1 MTRKKKLMLNSASSL
16 IYQVATLICGFI
28 LPKFFLTSYGSAV
41 NGLVSSITQ
50 FLGFISLAECGVG
63 AVVQSALYKP
73 LAQKDMNAVSKI
85 VVSSE
90 RFFRKIAYLLVAYT
104 AILMIA
110 YPFVTIES
118 FDYLYTLVLI
128 FVMAISTFA
137 QYYLGMTY
145 KILLTA
151 DQLGFIQYTIHTVS
165 LIINTLAC
173 IVLMNLGASIQL
185 VKLVTSLIFVCQ
197 PVLLSVIA
205 KHKYDIDHHIT
216 YKEEPVKQK
225 WNGLAHHIAA
235 VVFGNTDTVVLTL
248 LSSLETVSI
257 YAVYHLVVNGV
268 RQLILSLTNGMQA
281 MFGNM
286 LAKGETEELNRSFE
300 NTEWLFHTLVTFVFT
315 STAILIVPFVRV
327 YTANITDVDYI
338 VPTFAYLITLAQA
351 IYCIRLPYNIMLLA
365 AGHYKQTQG
374 SAIMEALINVFLS
387 VILVFK
393 FGLIGVAIGTFAAM
407 AYRTVYLALYLSK
420 DILYR
425 NIVHF
430 VKHILVDS
438 ACVVLIFAVVSLA
451 PEFYIMGNVS
461 YLAWIILAVKV
472 GMTAVICC
480 VIVNAVGYPKMLC
493 GIAKKILE
501 KVCRKDMFEKQS
513 NQN

>member
-16 IYQVATLICGFI
+16 LYQITTLMCGFI
-28 LPKFFLTSYGSAV
+28 LPQFFLTFYGSAV

-63 AVVQSALYKP
+63 AVVQSTLYKP

-104 AILMIA
+104 AILMIV
-110 YPFVTIES
+110 YPFLTIES
-118 FDYLYTLVLI
+118 FDYFYTLVLI

-145 KILLTA
+145 KLLLTA
-151 DQLGFIQYTIHTVS
+151 DQLGFIQYTIHTAS
-165 LIINTLAC
+165 LIINTVAC
-173 IVLMNLGASIQL
+173 IVLMNIGASIQL

-205 KHKYDIDHHIT
+205 KRKYDIDHHIT
-216 YKEEPVKQK
+216 YTEEPIKQK
-225 WNGLAHHIAA
+225 WNGLAQHIAA
-235 VVFGNTDTVVLTL
+235 VVLGNTDTVVLTF
-248 LSSLETVSI
+248 LSTLENVSI

-268 RQLILSLTNGMQA
+268 KQLIMSLTNGMQA

-286 LAKGETEELNRSFE
+286 LAKGEMEELNRSFE
-300 NTEWLFHTLVTFVFT
+300 TFEWLFHTVITLVFT
-315 STAILIVPFVRV
+315 VTAILIVPFVRV
-327 YTANITDVDYI
+327 YTANITDADYI

-351 IYCIRLPYNIMLLA
+351 AYCFRLPYNIMVLA
-365 AGHYKQTQG
+365 AGHYKQTQW
-374 SAIMEALINVFLS
+374 SAIIEAVINVLLS

-430 VKHILVDS
+430 VKHILIDS
-438 ACVVLIFAVVSLA
+438 VCVVLIFAVVNLA
-451 PEFYIMGNVS
+451 PEFYTMRNVS

-472 GMTAVICC
+472 GTTAVISG

-493 GIAKKILE
+493 GIVRNVFAKHK
-501 KVCRKDMFEKQS
+501 K
-513 NQN
+513 NA